1 MLSVVLRGC
10 RWTPGGEPEAHVMT
24 VAEDPE
30 LAPFFKMLRVGVP
43 KQSVMNKMRRAGYDD
58 ALIE

>member
-1 MLSVVLRGC
+1 
-10 RWTPGGEPEAHVMT
+10 MT

-43 KQSVMNKMRRAGYDD
+43 KQSVMNKMRRAGYDE
-58 ALIE
+58 ALIECVVHHAWSA